1 MGLWQRRPRQ
11 VFLALSAFA
20 FQPALSTRLLQQQK
34 RSTFAYC
41 PAAHVVLSRKA
52 AAAST
57 HNSSSM
63 TKTITTRRR
72 RTTQSFGG
80 ISTTRRDVPI
90 TKAKPKKKASPLKA
104 SSRATSK
111 KASLKA
117 DLQQQQQQ
125 QQPWYRIFKD
135 DPQYDAYM
143 ANCGTKLGQFAP
155 QHIIY
160 SRIISFC
167 LQHVKDM

>member
-1 MGLWQRRPRQ
+1 
-11 VFLALSAFA
+11 
-20 FQPALSTRLLQQQK
+20 
-34 RSTFAYC
+34 
-41 PAAHVVLSRKA
+41 
-52 AAAST
+52 
-57 HNSSSM
+57 M

-117 DLQQQQQQ
+117 DHQQQQQ